1 MTIRHAYFPMPLEH
15 LEEHFTSLANK
26 LSRVPGYTAFRRTH
40 SFGECVF
47 IILSEVYVAH
57 DDGYGK
63 ISSGNYRVSIS
74 SVYCRGDVV
83 WLVGEA
89 ARDWCLDWPVCRPQ
103 DVHLDSPRNKWT
115 SGLACEQLN

>member
-1 MTIRHAYFPMPLEH
+1 MTDMGKSAAAI
-15 LEEHFTSLANK
+15 T
-26 LSRVPGYTAFRRTH
+26 
-40 SFGECVF
+40 EC
-47 IILSEVYVAH
+47 LH
-57 DDGYGK
+57 
-63 ISSGNYRVSIS
+63 IS